1 MWATVSSW
9 SCFCWLYRAS
19 ISWPKYQSFSFS
31 TSPSN
36 EYWGLISLRIDQFYL
51 LAVLGTLMSLLQHH
65 SSKASVLWC
74 SAFFMVQLSHLY
86 MAIGKTIALT
96 IGTFVSKVTSLLF
109 NMLSRFVITFF
120 PRSECLLL
128 SWLQSQ
134 STVVLEAMKRKFD
147 YEMEVSDLFLL

>member
-1 MWATVSSW
+1 M
-9 SCFCWLYRAS
+9 
-19 ISWPKYQSFSFS
+19 
-31 TSPSN
+31 
-36 EYWGLISLRIDQFYL
+36 ISLRIDQFYL

-74 SAFFMVQLSHLY
+74 SAFFMVQLTHPY
-86 MAIGKTIALT
+86 MTNEKTIALT

-134 STVVLEAMKRKFD
+134 STVVLEAMKRKSVTASTFSPSICH
-147 YEMEVSDLFLL
+147 EVMGLNAITFVFLNVEF